1 MHLALASGRLRRV
14 ADRLNQ
20 PLHGVIAVLSN
31 FRSGLRDGLDVM
43 YRYEMLARLSDRD
56 LARRRLSR
64 WEIARAALGDS
75 ER

>member
-1 MHLALASGRLRRV
+1 
-14 ADRLNQ
+14 
-20 PLHGVIAVLSN
+20 
-31 FRSGLRDGLDVM
+31 
-43 YRYEMLARLSDRD
+43 MLARLSDRD